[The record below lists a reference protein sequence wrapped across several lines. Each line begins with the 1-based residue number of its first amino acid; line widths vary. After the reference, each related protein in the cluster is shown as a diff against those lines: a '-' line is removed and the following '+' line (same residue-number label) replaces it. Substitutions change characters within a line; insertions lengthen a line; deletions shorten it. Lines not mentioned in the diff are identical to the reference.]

1 MSELSELQQ
10 SAEPAVQA
18 ELLAPPA
25 AAAAPTSPGAC
36 LREAREARGLSI
48 DEVTQAIKFSAR
60 QIEAIERDD
69 FGRLPGSTFVRG
81 IIRSYAK
88 LLQIDAEPL
97 LAMLG
102 KERPAADSG
111 VHAPEDTGAQL
122 PLPGERRSLVPMLAL
137 LLTLAAVA
145 VAVATHFNWP
155 AGGRGAGEPKP
166 APASVIPGQLA
177 QPALQVEQPASVAPA
192 VAAATPAADS
202 RQLIFVFQDKSW
214 VEVKDATQKTIFSQ
228 NNLGGTRQ
236 VVSGKPPFDVVIGNA
251 SAVQLQYG
259 DRTIDLRPYTKVEV
273 ARLTLQ

>member
-1 MSELSELQQ
+1 MSELPEPLQPE
-10 SAEPAVQA
+10 SAVQA
-18 ELLAPPA
+18 ELLAPV
-25 AAAAPTSPGAC
+25 AAPSSPGIR
-36 LREAREARGLSI
+36 LREAREARNLSI

-60 QIEAIERDD
+60 QIEAIEHDD

-88 LLQIDAEPL
+88 LLQIDVEPL

-102 KERPAADSG
+102 KERPAVDSG
-111 VHAPEDTGAQL
+111 VRAPEDTGAQL
-122 PLPGERRSLVPMLAL
+122 PLPGERRSLVPLLAL
-137 LLTLAAVA
+137 LLALAAVA

-155 AGGRGAGEPKP
+155 AGGRGAGEPPPKP
-166 APASVIPGQLA
+166 APAPVIPKQLA
-177 QPALQVEQPASVAPA
+177 QPALQVEQPPLVAPA

-202 RQLIFVFQDKSW
+202 RQLTFVFQGKSW

-228 NNLGGTRQ
+228 NNLSGTRQ
-236 VVSGKPPFDVVIGNA
+236 IVSGKPPFDVVIGNA

-273 ARLTLQ
+273 ARLTLP